1 MRASRAR
8 TWRPRGPSSIS
19 WPGTCADTLPS
30 GKPGDHP
37 YTDSVIHHLAVYSPS
52 ADGLV
57 REIAKLADERTR
69 RELADLLFLRF
80 NVYDRPD
87 VAELER
93 VLTDLRDRLRRE
105 ASARGWERDA

>member
-1 MRASRAR
+1 M
-8 TWRPRGPSSIS
+8 SSSS
-19 WPGTCADTLPS
+19 WPGTRADLLPN

-37 YTDSVIHHLAVYSPS
+37 YTDIVIHRLPVYSPS

-57 REIAKLADERTR
+57 REIATLGDERTR

-93 VLTDLRDRLRRE
+93 VLTDLRDRLRR
-105 ASARGWERDA
+105 DAVAGSSMSKLAVAAPET

>member
-1 MRASRAR
+1 M
-8 TWRPRGPSSIS
+8 PN
-19 WPGTCADTLPS
+19 

-37 YTDSVIHHLAVYSPS
+37 YTDIVIHSLAVYSRV

-57 REIAKLADERTR
+57 REIATLADERTR

-80 NVYDRPD
+80 NEHDRPD

-93 VLTDLRDRLRRE
+93 LLTDLRDRLRRE
-105 ASARGWERDA
+105 ASERGWKLDA